1 MLTERHLQI
10 FIALAEEQHFGDA
23 ARVVGITQPPLS
35 QGLRR
40 LEALVGAKLFE
51 RGSTGVELTPAGA
64 ALLPFARRALTS
76 IEELHQAAVLRDPEG
91 PEIRLGLAPEV
102 PPAAGA
108 ALAAACGA
116 AVPGSR
122 VTVVSAPTSALV
134 SQVSSGRL
142 TLAAVLHPTVLDGL
156 EAGPVQLLPTWALA
170 PSGLLGKAAPT
181 SPSGR
186 RGQAAPQLPADPL
199 TAASPHLRGAR
210 AADPSVELKLLRGL
224 PVAVRPRAE
233 APAARDL
240 FLDTL
245 ALHRPDGGT
254 VVVTDERAGLAMV
267 AAGQAILMTADP
279 TLAAPGVD
287 RHRLTGDPLPT
298 RIRLVWSHSRTPFA
312 EPVET
317 IAQLTDALVT
327 P

>member
-51 RGSTGVELTPAGA
+51 RGPGGVELTPAGT

-76 IEELHQAAVLRDPEG
+76 IEELHQAAVARDPEG
-91 PEIRLGLAPEV
+91 PEIRLGLTPEV

-108 ALAAACGA
+108 ALAAACSA
-116 AVPGSR
+116 ALPGSR
-122 VTVVSAPTSALV
+122 VTVVTAPTSSLV
-134 SQVSSGRL
+134 GQVSAGRL
-142 TLAAVLHPTVLDGL
+142 TLAVVLHPTVLDGL
-156 EAGPVQLLPTWALA
+156 EAGPVQLLPTWALV
-170 PSGLLGKAAPT
+170 PSGLVTDAAELK
-181 SPSGR
+181 
-186 RGQAAPQLPADPL
+186 Q
-199 TAASPHLRGAR
+199 LRGVA
-210 AADPSVELKLLRGL
+210 
-224 PVAVRPRAE
+224 VAVRPRAE

-254 VVVTDERAGLAMV
+254 VVVTDERAGLAMA
-267 AAGQAILMTADP
+267 AAGQAVVVTADP
-279 TLAAPGVD
+279 SLVAPGVD
-287 RHRLTGDPLPT
+287 RVRLAGDPLPV
-298 RIRLVWSHSRTPFA
+298 RLRLVWSHGRTPFDD
-312 EPVET
+312 PGR
-317 IAQLTDALVT
+317 LTEALVT

>member
-51 RGSTGVELTPAGA
+51 RGQGRVELTSAGA
-64 ALLPFARRALTS
+64 ALLPYARRALTS
-76 IEELHQAAVLRDPEG
+76 MEELHQAAVARDPEG

-102 PPAAGA
+102 PPSAGA
-108 ALAAACGA
+108 AVAAACGA
-116 AVPGSR
+116 VIPGSR
-122 VTVVSAPTSALV
+122 VTVVSAPTSSLV
-134 SQVSSGRL
+134 GQVSAGRL
-142 TLAAVLHPTVLDGL
+142 TVAAVQHPAVLDGL
-156 EAGPVQLLPTWALA
+156 EAGAITLLPTWALV
-170 PSGLLGKAAPT
+170 PT
-181 SPSGR
+181 SVMPDDGGEVKLR
-186 RGQAAPQLPADPL
+186 QL
-199 TAASPHLRGAR
+199 G
-210 AADPSVELKLLRGL
+210 GL

-254 VVVTDERAGLAMV
+254 VVVTDERAGLAMA
-267 AAGQAILMTADP
+267 AAGQ
-279 TLAAPGVD
+279 VD
-287 RHRLTGDPLPT
+287 RGDGRSGAGGAWRRPASAG
-298 RIRLVWSHSRTPFA
+298 RRSAAACGSGWSGPGRVRRSSGRRT
-312 EPVET
+312 
-317 IAQLTDALVT
+317 
-327 P
+327 

>member
-51 RGSTGVELTPAGA
+51 RGAGQVELTPAGA
-64 ALLPFARRALTS
+64 ALLPYARRALTS
-76 IEELHQAAVLRDPEG
+76 IEELHQAAVARDPEG

-102 PPAAGA
+102 PPSAGA
-108 ALAAACGA
+108 AVAAACGA
-116 AVPGSR
+116 VIPGSR
-122 VTVVSAPTSALV
+122 VTVVTAPTSSLV
-134 SQVSSGRL
+134 NQVGTGRL
-142 TLAAVLHPTVLDGL
+142 TLAAVLHPAVLDGL
-156 EAGPVQLLPTWALA
+156 EAGPVSLLPTWALVPA
-170 PSGLLGKAAPT
+170 STVHDEVVAL
-181 SPSGR
+181 R
-186 RGQAAPQLPADPL
+186 QL
-199 TAASPHLRGAR
+199 
-210 AADPSVELKLLRGL
+210 KGL

-254 VVVTDERAGLAMV
+254 VVVTDERAGLAMA
-267 AAGQAILMTADP
+267 AAGQAIVVTADP
-279 TLAAPGVD
+279 ALIAPGVA
-287 RHRLTGDPLPT
+287 RHRLADDPLPL
-298 RIRLVWSHSRTPFA
+298 RLRLVWSRTRTPFLR
-312 EPVET
+312 PNDVM
-317 IAQLTDALVT
+317 AQLTEALAA
-327 P
+327 

>member
-51 RGSTGVELTPAGA
+51 RGAGRVELTPAGA
-64 ALLPFARRALTS
+64 ALLPHARRALTA
-76 IEELHQAAVLRDPEG
+76 IGEFHQAAVARDPEG

-108 ALAAACGA
+108 AVAAACGA
-116 AVPGSR
+116 ALQGSR
-122 VTVVSAPTSALV
+122 VTVLTAPTSALV
-134 SQVSSGRL
+134 NQVGTGRL

-156 EAGPVQLLPTWALA
+156 EAGPVSLLPTWALA
-170 PSGLLGKAAPT
+170 PASMVDGDVVAL
-181 SPSGR
+181 R
-186 RGQAAPQLPADPL
+186 QL
-199 TAASPHLRGAR
+199 
-210 AADPSVELKLLRGL
+210 KGL
-224 PVAVRPRAE
+224 PIAVRPRAE

-254 VVVTDERAGLAMV
+254 VVVTDERAGLAMA
-267 AAGQAILMTADP
+267 AAGQAIVVTADP
-279 TLAAPGVD
+279 SLTAPGVT
-287 RHRLTGDPLPT
+287 RHRLAEDPLPL
-298 RIRLVWSHSRTPFA
+298 RLRLVWSRTRTPFLR
-312 EPVET
+312 PNDVMV
-317 IAQLTDALVT
+317 QLTEALT
-327 P
+327 A

>member
-51 RGSTGVELTPAGA
+51 RGSGGVELTPAGT

-76 IEELHQAAVLRDPEG
+76 IEELHQAAVARDPEG
-91 PEIRLGLAPEV
+91 PEIRLGLTPEV
-102 PPAAGA
+102 PVSAGA
-108 ALAAACGA
+108 AVAAACSA
-116 AVPGSR
+116 ALPGSR
-122 VTVVSAPTSALV
+122 VTVVTAPTSSLV

-142 TLAAVLHPTVLDGL
+142 TLAVVLHPTVLDGL
-156 EAGPVQLLPTWALA
+156 EAGPVQLLPTWALVPA
-170 PSGLLGKAAPT
+170 GLA
-181 SPSGR
+181 S
-186 RGQAAPQLPADPL
+186 DPV
-199 TAASPHLRGAR
+199 A
-210 AADPSVELKLLRGL
+210 ELKSLRGL
-224 PVAVRPRAE
+224 PVAVRSRAE

-245 ALHRPDGGT
+245 AMHRPDGGT
-254 VVVTDERAGLAMV
+254 VVVTDERAGLAMA
-267 AAGQAILMTADP
+267 AAGQAIVMTADSS
-279 TLAAPGVD
+279 LAAPGVD
-287 RHRLTGDPLPT
+287 RHLLAGDPLPT
-298 RIRLVWSHSRTPFA
+298 RLRLVWSQDRTPF
-312 EPVET
+312 PVDVV
-317 IAQLTDALVT
+317 ARLTEALVT

>member
-51 RGSTGVELTPAGA
+51 RGSGGVELTPAGT

-76 IEELHQAAVLRDPEG
+76 IEELHQAAVARDPEG

-116 AVPGSR
+116 ALPGSR
-122 VTVVSAPTSALV
+122 VTVVTAPTNSLV
-134 SQVSSGRL
+134 GQVSAGRL

-156 EAGPVQLLPTWALA
+156 EAGPVQLLPTWALIPAGHLA
-170 PSGLLGKAAPT
+170 PLDP
-181 SPSGR
+181 
-186 RGQAAPQLPADPL
+186 GQAVF
-199 TAASPHLRGAR
+199 
-210 AADPSVELKLLRGL
+210 VELKELRGL

-254 VVVTDERAGLAMV
+254 VVVTDERAGLAMA
-267 AAGQAILMTADP
+267 AAGQAIVVTGDP
-279 TLAAPGVD
+279 SLAAPGVD
-287 RHRLTGDPLPT
+287 RARLAGDPLPV
-298 RIRLVWSHSRTPFA
+298 RLRLVWSHARTPF
-312 EPVET
+312 EDP
-317 IAQLTDALVT
+317 AQLTEALVT